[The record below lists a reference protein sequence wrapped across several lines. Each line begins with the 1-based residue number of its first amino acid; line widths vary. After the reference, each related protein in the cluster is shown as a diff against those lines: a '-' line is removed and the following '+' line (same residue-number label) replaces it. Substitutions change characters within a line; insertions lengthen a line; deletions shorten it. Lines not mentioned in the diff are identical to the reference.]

1 MRRARA
7 LVILAAAVAV
17 VAAAFLAPPVSAQG
31 LGPQG
36 PPPHGGAPPEGN
48 RSGPGPDRFPM
59 ALALRAL
66 DEKATLLLEQGKT
79 DAALV
84 EMKRAFDVD
93 IPRDHPAYE
102 LKAQGIGRF
111 AITLT
116 NVGRKKEA
124 VETIQ
129 RLLAEVPPGSV
140 AEAAAWL
147 DAGTV
152 YKQSGMPEEALKA
165 FDRSIELAQK
175 LAKTRGP
182 AGRPPPPP
190 PGGRPP
196 RSQGQTP
203 RGETP

>member
-1 MRRARA
+1 MRRTFA
-7 LVILAAAVAV
+7 VVLAAA
-17 VAAAFLAPPVSAQG
+17 AACLVLSGSALGQG
-31 LGPQG
+31 S
-36 PPPHGGAPPEGN
+36 PHGGPP
-48 RSGPGPDRFPM
+48 GPPDGGRPEPPDRFPM

-66 DEKATLLLEQGKT
+66 DEKATILLEQGKT

-84 EMKRAFDVD
+84 ELKRTFDFDV
-93 IPRDHPAYE
+93 PKDHPAYE

-124 VETIQ
+124 IETIQ
-129 RLLAEVPPGSV
+129 RLLADVPPGSV

-182 AGRPPPPP
+182 AGRPPQQP

-196 RSQGQTP
+196 RPQAQPP

>member
-7 LVILAAAVAV
+7 LVSLAAGVAV
-17 VAAAFLAPPVSAQG
+17 VATAFLALPASAQT
-31 LGPQG
+31 LPSQG
-36 PPPHGGAPPEGN
+36 PPPHGGPPESD
-48 RSGPGPDRFPM
+48 RSGPPPDRFPM
-59 ALALRAL
+59 ALVLRAL
-66 DEKATLLLEQGKT
+66 DEKASLLLEQGKT
-79 DAALV
+79 DAALT
-84 EMKRAFDVD
+84 EMRRAFDVD
-93 IPRDHPAYE
+93 VPKDHPAYE
-102 LKAQGIGRF
+102 LKARSIGRF

-140 AEAAAWL
+140 AEAAGWL

-182 AGRPPPPP
+182 AGRPPQPP

-196 RSQGQTP
+196 RSQGHTP

>member
-1 MRRARA
+1 MRKARV
-7 LVILAAAVAV
+7 LVTLAAAVAV
-17 VAAAFLAPPVSAQG
+17 VAAAFLAPAVSAQT
-31 LGPQG
+31 LPPQG
-36 PPPHGGAPPEGN
+36 PPPHGGPPEGD
-48 RSGPGPDRFPM
+48 RSGPPPDRFPM

-84 EMKRAFDVD
+84 ELKRTFDID

-182 AGRPPPPP
+182 AGRPPQPP
-190 PGGRPP
+190 PGGRPQRP
-196 RSQGQTP
+196 QAQPP

>member
-1 MRRARA
+1 MRRAPA
-7 LVILAAAVAV
+7 LATLAAAAAL

-31 LGPQG
+31 LPPQG
-36 PPPHGGAPPEGN
+36 PPPHGGPPEGD
-48 RSGPGPDRFPM
+48 RSGPPPDRFPM

-66 DEKATLLLEQGKT
+66 DEKASLLIEQGKT

-84 EMKRAFDVD
+84 ELKRAFDVD
-93 IPRDHPAYE
+93 IPKDHPAYE
-102 LKAQGIGRF
+102 LKAQVVGRF

-140 AEAAAWL
+140 SEAAAWL

-182 AGRPPPPP
+182 AGRPPQPP

-196 RSQGQTP
+196 RSQGQP
-203 RGETP
+203 PKGETP

>member
-1 MRRARA
+1 MKKA
-7 LVILAAAVAV
+7 LLV
-17 VAAAFLAPPVSAQG
+17 VAAAAAASLALSSSVLGQAPPQG
-31 LGPQG
+31 MPPG
-36 PPPHGGAPPEGN
+36 PPVDGE
-48 RSGPGPDRFPM
+48 RPGPPLDRFPM
-59 ALALRAL
+59 ALTLRAL
-66 DEKATLLLEQGKT
+66 DEKASLLLEQGKT

-84 EMKRAFDVD
+84 EMKRAFDVAL
-93 IPRDHPAYE
+93 PKDHPAYE
-102 LKAQGIGRF
+102 LKARVIGRF

-124 VETIQ
+124 VETMQ
-129 RLLAEVPPGSV
+129 RLLADVPAGSV

-152 YKQSGMPEEALKA
+152 YRQSGMTEEALNA

-182 AGRPPPPP
+182 AGRPPHQP

-196 RSQGQTP
+196 RPQGQP
-203 RGETP
+203 PKGETP

>member
-1 MRRARA
+1 VRRTFA
-7 LVILAAAVAV
+7 VVVTSLAACLVLSWPA
-17 VAAAFLAPPVSAQG
+17 LGQGSPHGGPP
-31 LGPQG
+31 G
-36 PPPHGGAPPEGN
+36 PPPDGGRPE
-48 RSGPGPDRFPM
+48 PPDRFPM

-66 DEKATLLLEQGKT
+66 DEKATILLEQGKT

-84 EMKRAFDVD
+84 ELKRAFDVD
-93 IPRDHPAYE
+93 VPKDHPAYE
-102 LKAQGIGRF
+102 LKAQGIGRL

-124 VETIQ
+124 IETIQ
-129 RLLAEVPPGSV
+129 RLLADVPPGSV

-182 AGRPPPPP
+182 AGRPPQQP
-190 PGGRPP
+190 PGGRPLRP
-196 RSQGQTP
+196 QGQPP

>member
-1 MRRARA
+1 LRRA
-7 LVILAAAVAV
+7 LTVVV
-17 VAAAFLAPPVSAQG
+17 VAAAACLVLSGPALGQG
-31 LGPQG
+31 
-36 PPPHGGAPPEGN
+36 PPHGGPP
-48 RSGPGPDRFPM
+48 GPPPDGERPEPPDRFPT

-66 DEKATLLLEQGKT
+66 DEKARLLLEQGKA

-84 EMKRAFDVD
+84 EMKRAFDVVV
-93 IPRDHPAYE
+93 PKDHPAYE
-102 LKAQGIGRF
+102 LKAQVIGRF
-111 AITLT
+111 AATLAE
-116 NVGRKKEA
+116 VGRKKEA

-129 RLLAEVPPGSV
+129 RLLAEVPAGSV

-152 YKQSGMPEEALKA
+152 YKQCGMPEEALKA

-175 LAKTRGP
+175 LAKARGP
-182 AGRPPPPP
+182 AGRPPQPP

-196 RSQGQTP
+196 RPQAQPP

>member
-1 MRRARA
+1 
-7 LVILAAAVAV
+7 
-17 VAAAFLAPPVSAQG
+17 
-31 LGPQG
+31 
-36 PPPHGGAPPEGN
+36 
-48 RSGPGPDRFPM
+48 M

-66 DEKATLLLEQGKT
+66 DEKATLLLDQGKT

-84 EMKRAFDVD
+84 EMKRAFDID

-102 LKAQGIGRF
+102 MKAQGIGRF
-111 AITLT
+111 AIILT

-124 VETIQ
+124 IETIQ

-152 YKQSGMPEEALKA
+152 YKQSGMPDEALKA

-182 AGRPPPPP
+182 AGRPPQPP

-196 RSQGQTP
+196 RSQAQTP

>member
-1 MRRARA
+1 MRGIRA
-7 LVILAAAVAV
+7 LATLAAAVAL
-17 VAAAFLAPPVSAQG
+17 VAATFLAPPVSAQT
-31 LGPQG
+31 LPPQG
-36 PPPHGGAPPEGN
+36 PRPQGGPSDGD
-48 RSGPGPDRFPM
+48 RSGPPPDRFPM
-59 ALALRAL
+59 ALVLRAL
-66 DEKATLLLEQGKT
+66 DEKASLLLDQGKT
-79 DAALV
+79 DAALA
-84 EMKRAFDVD
+84 EMRRALDVD
-93 IPRDHPAYE
+93 IPKDHPAYE
-102 LKAQGIGRF
+102 MKAQVVGRF

-152 YKQSGMPEEALKA
+152 YKQSGAPEEALKA

-182 AGRPPPPP
+182 AGRPPQPP

-196 RSQGQTP
+196 RSQGQPP

>member
-1 MRRARA
+1 MRRAGA
-7 LVILAAAVAV
+7 LVFLAAAVAV
-17 VAAAFLAPPVSAQG
+17 SLDLPVFAQG
-31 LGPQG
+31 APPQG
-36 PPPHGGAPPEGN
+36 PPARGGAPDGDRP
-48 RSGPGPDRFPM
+48 GPPPDRFPM

-84 EMKRAFDVD
+84 ELKRAFEFDV
-93 IPRDHPAYE
+93 PKDHPAYE
-102 LKAQGIGRF
+102 LKAQSIGRL

-152 YKQSGMPEEALKA
+152 YKQSGMPDEALKA

-182 AGRPPPPP
+182 AGRPPQPP

-196 RSQGQTP
+196 RSQAQPP

>member
-1 MRRARA
+1 MKRA
-7 LVILAAAVAV
+7 LFVFAAA
-17 VAAAFLAPPVSAQG
+17 AAASLALSSAAFGQAPSQGMPPG
-31 LGPQG
+31 RPPDGERPG
-36 PPPHGGAPPEGN
+36 PP
-48 RSGPGPDRFPM
+48 PDRFPM
-59 ALALRAL
+59 ALTLRAL
-66 DEKATLLLEQGKT
+66 DEKASLLLEQGKT

-84 EMKRAFDVD
+84 EMKRAFDVAM
-93 IPRDHPAYE
+93 PMDHPAYE
-102 LKAQGIGRF
+102 IKAQVIGRF

-129 RLLAEVPPGSV
+129 RLLAEVPSGSV

-152 YKQSGMPEEALKA
+152 YRQSGMPEEALKA

-182 AGRPPPPP
+182 AGRPPQPP

-196 RSQGQTP
+196 RPQDQPP

>member
-1 MRRARA
+1 
-7 LVILAAAVAV
+7 
-17 VAAAFLAPPVSAQG
+17 
-31 LGPQG
+31 
-36 PPPHGGAPPEGN
+36 
-48 RSGPGPDRFPM
+48 M

-84 EMKRAFDVD
+84 ELKRTFDID

-129 RLLAEVPPGSV
+129 HLLAEVPPGSV

-182 AGRPPPPP
+182 AGRPPQPP
-190 PGGRPP
+190 PGGRPQRP
-196 RSQGQTP
+196 QTQPP